1 MDENKCQ
8 GGLGAETDNSS
19 LTLEDIERKMTPKVA
34 AKKLGLSPSTLAA
47 WRSRGNKGLPYHKIG
62 NKVFY
67 LEKDVLAFIGK
78 NRRK

>member
-1 MDENKCQ
+1 MDENRRQ
-8 GGLGAETDNSS
+8 GGLNEESDCPP

-47 WRSRGNKGLPYHKIG
+47 WRSQGNKGLPYHKIG

-78 NRRK
+78 NRHK